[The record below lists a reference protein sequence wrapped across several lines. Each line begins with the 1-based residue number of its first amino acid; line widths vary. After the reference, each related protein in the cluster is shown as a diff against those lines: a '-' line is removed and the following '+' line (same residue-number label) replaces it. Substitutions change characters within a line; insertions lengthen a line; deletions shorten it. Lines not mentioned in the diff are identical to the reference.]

1 MLYFIFYF
9 LFILWL
15 TLRLLLVRSFLDLV
29 VDGVFRA
36 SQLWINFLDEESVG
50 IACLLGDGLLLLVR
64 SHVAVDDVEHDI
76 LLWNVV

>member
-1 MLYFIFYF
+1 MLYFIFY
-9 LFILWL
+9 LFSLSHGC
-15 TLRLLLVRSFLDLV
+15 LLLVRSFLNLV

-36 SQLWINFLDEESVG
+36 SQLWINFLDEKSVG
-50 IACLLGDGLLLLVR
+50 IACLLGDGLLLLVW